1 MSIDNFGFIAAGYV
15 ICFGALALY
24 VMSLARRRRDG
35 E

>member
-1 MSIDNFGFIAAGYV
+1 VNIDNFSFIAAGYV

-24 VMSLARRRRDG
+24 VLSLTRRRRGG

>member
-1 MSIDNFGFIAAGYV
+1 MTIDNIGFIAAGYV

-24 VMSLARRRRDG
+24 LGSLAYRRRDG

>member
-1 MSIDNFGFIAAGYV
+1 VNVDNLSFIAAAYV

-24 VMSLARRRRDG
+24 VWSLTRRRRDG

>member
-1 MSIDNFGFIAAGYV
+1 MNVDNVGFIAAGYV

-24 VMSLARRRRDG
+24 VASLRHRRRDG

>member
-1 MSIDNFGFIAAGYV
+1 MTIDNFSFIAAAYV

>member
-1 MSIDNFGFIAAGYV
+1 VSIDNFSFIAAGYV

-24 VMSLARRRRDG
+24 VASLARRRRDG

>member
-1 MSIDNFGFIAAGYV
+1 VTVDNLSFIAAAYV

-24 VMSLARRRRDG
+24 VWSLTRRRRDG

>member
-1 MSIDNFGFIAAGYV
+1 VTIDNLSFIVAGYV

-24 VMSLARRRRDG
+24 VASLARRRRDG

>member
-1 MSIDNFGFIAAGYV
+1 VNIDNLSFIAAGYV

-24 VMSLARRRRDG
+24 VLSLVRRRRDG

>member
-1 MSIDNFGFIAAGYV
+1 MSIDNLGYIAAAYV

-24 VMSLARRRRDG
+24 VVSLARRRRDG

>member
-1 MSIDNFGFIAAGYV
+1 LNIDNLAFIAAGYV

-24 VMSLARRRRDG
+24 VASFRYRRRDG

>member
-1 MSIDNFGFIAAGYV
+1 MTIDNVSFIASGYV

-24 VMSLARRRRDG
+24 VASLARRRRDG